1 MRKDMNPLVQHS
13 PFGGTLVEEQVAGA
27 TSGNL
32 NPENNVDTGR
42 GRDRS
47 MFVYVP
53 KSGCPH
59 PKQTKVL
66 MVLRDG
72 ATLESAQALLDGLG
86 IVALAEEGHFVVVF
100 PNPLEEGWNYALD
113 AAREDDA
120 AFIVRCFAALPGS
133 KGGVAGFN
141 GMICHVATSPA
152 TSAMV
157 ASLALTRPLDS
168 AAIMVGSFPEG
179 YQLPDAPRAQQVAW
193 VYDFNRQLEQWVCES
208 DDATVPS
215 IPTRGVSHVYNAD
228 NPAVGLF
235 GSEDGLTAD
244 TMRLAWDLMFE
255 DVRRW
260 RNDTYGIY
268 EPRPD
273 FDALGFVAHV
283 KDTGLGLADGLP
295 RTWYEYVPARL
306 RNATD
311 PVPLV
316 FYLHGINCCGLYG
329 AEQSGWIKIAE
340 RDGVAVVFPD
350 ATIEDRWNGWD
361 DRRLPSDM
369 DFVMALIEHMDQV
382 VPVDRRRIYV
392 SGFSMGSMMS
402 SALASAHPEVF
413 AGAIALNGPHQSYL
427 TTLDQSAPM
436 LLAFKRTSVLR
447 DLALS
452 DEETSPLRA
461 VADAKKDAFAYRM
474 PFVQFAGLCDGMG
487 LPSGRTWPLT
497 EADESLWKG
506 TLRYWLA
513 YNDCGELAFDA
524 TTPSGFASDTL
535 EQEGDRFNV
544 QGWRSADE
552 GAPVLYRFVT
562 VERLE
567 HAVDPR
573 ALELGWAYV
582 RDFAR
587 EADGSLT
594 CTNASVR
601 PELA

>member
-1 MRKDMNPLVQHS
+1 MRKDMNPLVSTS
-13 PFGGTLVEEQVAGA
+13 PYAGMLVEEQVAGA

-66 MVLRDG
+66 MVLRDE

-86 IVALAEEGHFVVVF
+86 IAALAEEGHFVVVF
-100 PNPLEEGWNYALD
+100 PNPLEEGWNYGLD
-113 AAREDDA
+113 EAREDDA

-141 GMICHVATSPA
+141 GMICHLATTPA
-152 TSAMV
+152 SSAMAV
-157 ASLALTRPLDS
+157 SLALVRPLDA

-179 YQLPDAPRAQQVAW
+179 YQLPEGPRAQQVAW
-193 VYDFNRQLEQWVCES
+193 VYDFNPQLEQWVSEV

-215 IPTRGVSHVYNAD
+215 IPTTGVSHVYNAD

-235 GSEDGLTAD
+235 VSEDGLTAD
-244 TMRLAWDLMFE
+244 TLRLAWDLMLE
-255 DVRRW
+255 GVRRW

-268 EPRPD
+268 EARPD
-273 FDALGFVAHV
+273 FCELGLVAHV
-283 KDTGLGLADGLP
+283 ADTSLGLADGLP

-306 RNATD
+306 RNTTEA
-311 PVPLV
+311 VPLV

-361 DRRLPSDM
+361 DKRLPSDM
-369 DFVMALIEHMDQV
+369 DFIMALVEHMGEV
-382 VPVDRRRIYV
+382 VPVDRRHIYV

-402 SALASAHPEVF
+402 NALASAHPEVF

-447 DLALS
+447 NLEPSA
-452 DEETSPLRA
+452 EQVSPLQ
-461 VADAKKDAFAYRM
+461 VMADAKKEAFAYRV
-474 PFVQFAGLCDGMG
+474 PIVQFVGLCDGMG
-487 LPSGRTWPLT
+487 MPAGRTWPLT
-497 EADESLWKG
+497 EADDSLWKG

-513 YNDCGELAFDA
+513 YNSCGELAFDA
-524 TTPSGFASDTL
+524 ATPSGFASDTCEL
-535 EQEGDRFNV
+535 EGERFNV

-552 GAPVLYRFVT
+552 GAPTLNRFVT

-582 RDFAR
+582 RGFAR

-594 CTNASVR
+594 YTGPSVEV
-601 PELA
+601 ELA

>member
-1 MRKDMNPLVQHS
+1 MRKDMNPLVSVS

-32 NPENNVDTGR
+32 NPENNVETGR

-66 MVLRDG
+66 MVLRDE
-72 ATLESAQALLDGLG
+72 ATASSAQELLDGLG
-86 IVALAEEGHFVVVF
+86 IAALAEEGHFVVVF

-113 AAREDDA
+113 AECEDDA

-141 GMICHVATSPA
+141 GMICHLATTPA
-152 TSAMV
+152 SSAMV
-157 ASLALTRPLDS
+157 TSLALTRPLD
-168 AAIMVGSFPEG
+168 AAAVMVGSVPEG
-179 YQLPDAPRAQQVAW
+179 YVLPEAPRAQQVAW
-193 VYDFNRQLEQWVCES
+193 VYDFNPQFEQWVGEV
-208 DDATVPS
+208 DEATVPS
-215 IPTRGVSHVYNAD
+215 IPTTGVSHVANAA

-235 GSEDGLTAD
+235 CSENGLTAD
-244 TMRLAWDLMFE
+244 TLRLAWDLMFE

-260 RNDTYGIY
+260 RNDTYGIF

-273 FDALGFVAHV
+273 FAELGFVAHV
-283 KDTGLGLADGLP
+283 RDTSLGLADGLP

-340 RDGVAVVFPD
+340 REGLAVVFPD

-361 DRRLPSDM
+361 DPRLPSDM
-369 DFVMALIEHMDQV
+369 DFVMALIEHMAQV
-382 VPVDRRRIYV
+382 VPVDRRRIYA
-392 SGFSMGSMMS
+392 SGFSMGSMMTN
-402 SALASAHPEVF
+402 ALASAHPDVF

-447 DLALS
+447 DLEPSGQDA
-452 DEETSPLRA
+452 SPLRA
-461 VADAKKDAFAYRM
+461 VADGKKDAFAYRM
-474 PFVQFAGLCDGMG
+474 PVVQFVGLADGMG
-487 LPSGRTWPLT
+487 LPSGRAWPLT

-506 TLRYWLA
+506 TLSYWLA
-513 YNDCGELAFDA
+513 YDNCGELGFDA
-524 TTPSGFASDTL
+524 ATPSGFASDTL
-535 EQEGDRFNV
+535 ERVGERFNV
-544 QGWRSADE
+544 QGWRSADD
-552 GAPVLYRFVT
+552 GAPELYRFVT
-562 VERLE
+562 VDRLE

-573 ALELGWAYV
+573 ALELGWQYV
-582 RDFAR
+582 RDYAR

-594 CTNASVR
+594 YTK
-601 PELA
+601 

>member
-1 MRKDMNPLVQHS
+1 MRKDMNPLVSVS

-32 NPENNVDTGR
+32 NPENNVDAGR

-66 MVLRDG
+66 MVLRDE
-72 ATLESAQALLDGLG
+72 ADEASAQGLLDELG
-86 IVALAEEGHFVVVF
+86 IAELAEQGHFVVIF
-100 PNPLEEGWNYALD
+100 PNPLEGGWNYDLD
-113 AAREDDA
+113 EAREDDA

-141 GMICHVATSPA
+141 GMICHLATTPA
-152 TSAMV
+152 ASAMV
-157 ASLALTRPLDS
+157 TSLALTRPLD
-168 AAIMVGSFPEG
+168 AAAVMVGSVPEG
-179 YQLPDAPRAQQVAW
+179 YELPEAPRAQQVAW
-193 VYDFNRQLEQWVCES
+193 VYDFNPQFELWVS
-208 DDATVPS
+208 DVDEATVPS
-215 IPTRGVSHVYNAD
+215 IPTKGVSHVANAD

-235 GSEDGLTAD
+235 CSEDGLTAD
-244 TMRLAWDLMFE
+244 TLRLAWDLMFE

-260 RNDTYGIY
+260 RNDTFGIY

-273 FDALGFVAHV
+273 FDELGFVAHV
-283 KDTGLGLADGLP
+283 RDTSLGLADGLP

-306 RNATD
+306 RDTSE

-340 RDGVAVVFPD
+340 REGLAVVFPD

-369 DFVMALIEHMDQV
+369 DFVMALVEHMGQV
-382 VPVDRRRIYV
+382 VPIDRRRIYV

-402 SALASAHPEVF
+402 NALASAHPEVF
-413 AGAIALNGPHQSYL
+413 AGVIALNGPHQSYL

-436 LLAFKRTSVLR
+436 LMAFKRNSVLR
-447 DLALS
+447 EMEPSGEDA
-452 DEETSPLRA
+452 SPLCA
-461 VADAKKDAFAYRM
+461 VADGKKDAFAYRM
-474 PFVQFAGLCDGMG
+474 PFVQFVGLDDNMGMPAG
-487 LPSGRTWPLT
+487 RAWPLT
-497 EADESLWKG
+497 AEDESLWKG
-506 TLRYWLA
+506 TVAYWLA
-513 YNDCGELAFDA
+513 YNGCGELGMDA
-524 TTPSGFASDTL
+524 TTPSGFASDSF
-535 EQEGDRFNV
+535 EHVGERFNV
-544 QGWRSADE
+544 QGWRSADD
-552 GAPVLYRFVT
+552 GAPTLYRFVT
-562 VERLE
+562 VDRLQ

-573 ALELGWAYV
+573 ALELGWQCV
-582 RDFAR
+582 RGFAR

-594 CTNASVR
+594 YTA
-601 PELA
+601 